1 MKIVKKIVFTIV
13 TILLVLLLTYNI
25 YNFISLKILKRDIAT
40 VNGYA
45 ILEVVSGSM
54 EPVIHVGD
62 MIIIDTD
69 DTEYGLDDIVTFYD
83 SEGSFTTHRIIDI
96 EDGLYTTKGDN
107 NNTKDKLPI
116 AADKIVGKYVGK
128 IPLAGRVLASFKSP
142 ITMIL
147 ILVIGVLICIL
158 LSTDKDGNPIL
169 DEKEKEYQEFL
180 AYQNAK
186 NKEVL
191 EIPTKSSKN
200 TPNKTTKEKQ
210 NSKVAKNK
218 KTTVKVKDEETKKK
232 TPQKA
237 ATKTS
242 VKKVDST
249 TKKMTEKKTNSKAKV
264 TVKTVDDK
272 VTTNKK
278 TSSNKTVS
286 TKKPTKKSVNTK
298 PKIAVKTVKENPKA
312 KTSTKKVEGTE
323 KNTSTKSKSKTT
335 SSKKK

>member
-1 MKIVKKIVFTIV
+1 MKIIKRIVFTIV

-69 DTEYGLDDIVTFYD
+69 EIEFELNDIVTFYD
-83 SEGSFTTHRIIDI
+83 AEGTFTTHRIIGL

-116 AADKIVGKYVGK
+116 TVDKIVGKYVGR

-142 ITMIL
+142 MTMIL
-147 ILVIGVLICIL
+147 ILVIGILICIL

-186 NKEVL
+186 KEKEL
-191 EIPTKSSKN
+191 EIPLKSSKN
-200 TPNKTTKEKQ
+200 APNKKTKEKK
-210 NSKVAKNK
+210 NSQVTKNK
-218 KTTVKVKDEETKKK
+218 KTTVKVKDEKTKKK
-232 TPQKA
+232 TPQKVE
-237 ATKTS
+237 TKTGAKEVGS
-242 VKKVDST
+242 
-249 TKKMTEKKTNSKAKV
+249 TKKANAKKTNSKAKI

-272 VTTNKK
+272 VTTKKK
-278 TSSNKTVS
+278 TSSNKTVN
-286 TKKPTKKSVNTK
+286 TKTPTKKSVNTK
-298 PKIAVKTVKENPKA
+298 PKITVKTVKENPKV
-312 KTSTKKVEGTE
+312 KTSPKKVEGTE
-323 KNTSTKSKSKTT
+323 KKTQLSSKQKTT